1 LLFAPHTIPHTQEL
15 FRYSPHLGYGLS
27 TGWDFFPW
35 QDKSLSSVKK
45 YCHSQEQK
53 PQKEQ
58 KPEQTWDSPIQKVQ
72 NIQKPCQ
79 NTQSNGFTDLIHD
92 PRRLI

>member
-1 LLFAPHTIPHTQEL
+1 LLFAPHTIPHTHEL
-15 FRYSPHLGYGLS
+15 FRYSPHLGYGIS

-53 PQKEQ
+53 PQ
-58 KPEQTWDSPIQKVQ
+58 
-72 NIQKPCQ
+72 
-79 NTQSNGFTDLIHD
+79 NTQSNGFADLNHD